1 MGWAIKFEEPRGD
14 RIAAMLKRIL
24 FGMMLTAFAA
34 SAADL
39 AAEVEKA
46 ERDWGTAMMKNDY
59 AALDKILSDDLTY
72 RHSNGV
78 VDTKK
83 SYIDALK
90 SGKSRYYVIEFSE
103 ITVKPIDQ
111 KTSLAFAKA
120 KYVTKAADGNKQE
133 LTLMTLHVFRKGA
146 SGWQLFAHQSARQP
160 AK

>member
-1 MGWAIKFEEPRGD
+1 
-14 RIAAMLKRIL
+14 MLKRIL
-24 FGMMLTAFAA
+24 LATMLTTFAA

-46 ERDWGTAMMKNDY
+46 ERGWGSATMKNDY
-59 AALDKILSDDLTY
+59 PALQRLLSDDLTY

-83 SYIDALK
+83 SFIDALK
-90 SGKSRYYVIEFSE
+90 SGKSRYYLIEFEE

-111 KTSLAFAKA
+111 NTSLAFSKG
-120 KYVTKAADGNKQE
+120 KYVTKAADGSKQE
-133 LTLMTLHVFRKGA
+133 MMLMTLHVFRKGA
-146 SGWQLFAHQSARQP
+146 SGWQLFAHQSARPP

>member
-1 MGWAIKFEEPRGD
+1 
-14 RIAAMLKRIL
+14 MLKRIL
-24 FGMMLTAFAA
+24 LVMTLTAFAA

-39 AAEVEKA
+39 SAEVEKA

-59 AALDKILSDDLTY
+59 AALDKLISNDLTY
-72 RHSNGV
+72 RHSNGI
-78 VDTKK
+78 VDTKQ

-90 SGKSRYYVIEFSE
+90 SGKSRYYVIEFQE
-103 ITVKPIDQ
+103 IVVKPIDE

-133 LTLMTLHVFRKGA
+133 MQLMTLHVFRKGP
-146 SGWQLFAHQSARQP
+146 SGWQLFAHQSARPP